1 MISLSDNEAWRRL
14 RLTPLLSSSKFS
26 ALKCLQNSSIIQNNS
41 EVSLNEVK
49 NFVTGSHIKYF
60 CNCLTFTCKNT
71 KHLLDYQL
79 FCWLSLIT
87 NWGSIWNRVCKY
99 SWKNKRV
106 FCDWR
111 KAFAGDSIFLSM
123 SDWFSLRQARHPSH
137 SFAGHDLRIAP
148 SQILQYNSKKEAR
161 LPKLLLE
168 H

>member
-1 MISLSDNEAWRRL
+1 MSLSDNEAWRRL

-71 KHLLDYQL
+71 KHLWDYQL

-99 SWKNKRV
+99 SWKKQKSLLRLAKSLCRRLY
-106 FCDWR
+106 F
-111 KAFAGDSIFLSM
+111 SIDVRLVLAQTGSAPLSLVRRT
-123 SDWFSLRQARHPSH
+123 WFTHRTLTNTA
-137 SFAGHDLRIAP
+137 I
-148 SQILQYNSKKEAR
+148 
-161 LPKLLLE
+161 
-168 H
+168 